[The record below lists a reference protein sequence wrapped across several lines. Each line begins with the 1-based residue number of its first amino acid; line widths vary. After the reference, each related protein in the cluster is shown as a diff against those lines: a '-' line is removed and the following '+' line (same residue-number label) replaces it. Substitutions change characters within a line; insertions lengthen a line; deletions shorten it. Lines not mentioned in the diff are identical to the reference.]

1 MVLWFVGWLCG
12 ANYWKCGVR
21 FDMSKEKEAERREMQ
36 YLLSQFLNTGGKIQ
50 YIPFGTPANDR
61 AEPGGHRVTKGT
73 SRLKK
78 WKRKSLAP

>member
-1 MVLWFVGWLCG
+1 
-12 ANYWKCGVR
+12 
-21 FDMSKEKEAERREMQ
+21 MSKEAERREMQ

-50 YIPFGTPANDR
+50 YIPFGTPANDA
-61 AEPGGHRVTKGT
+61 AEGGPNMKVTKGT